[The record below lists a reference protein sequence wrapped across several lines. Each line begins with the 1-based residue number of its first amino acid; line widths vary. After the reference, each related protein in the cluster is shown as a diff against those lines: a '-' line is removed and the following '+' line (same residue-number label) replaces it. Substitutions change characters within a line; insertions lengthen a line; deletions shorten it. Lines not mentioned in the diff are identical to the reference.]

1 MKPLKLEDLAEPLR
15 SRVLAALE
23 KQTRLARPAI
33 LEVQPIPMQPPEL
46 SEAHKANSHPRK
58 FNKTKTRV
66 LAALAENRAMRS
78 RASVPASD
86 HAALQGPQNA
96 PIGGCEHLP
105 GVLEPR
111 PIPTPPPEPA
121 TRFRGV
127 LTHVALNKTETRFF
141 RDWPPGTS
149 GLILAQALT
158 LPFGDGT
165 SYRPDF
171 VLVTDGR
178 VVAYEVKGGHV
189 GKVAWSRHG
198 IERFRRARERFREIA
213 FELWI
218 WKDHQWR
225 KL

>member
-58 FNKTKTRV
+58 
-66 LAALAENRAMRS
+66 
-78 RASVPASD
+78 
-86 HAALQGPQNA
+86 
-96 PIGGCEHLP
+96 
-105 GVLEPR
+105 
-111 PIPTPPPEPA
+111 
-121 TRFRGV
+121 
-127 LTHVALNKTETRFF
+127 LNKTETRFF

-198 IERFRRARERFREIA
+198 IERFRRARERFREIS